1 MTLSELAVS
10 IKGTRTTALRVLRN
24 LSEKGLVSLS
34 IEKMKPIRARIIQ
47 KVWTLFFQTLKFRVE
62 EVNIFINFRTKSFR
76 CYSIWCCIE
85 KPIPAKLKI
94 TIVSRIIYREPDNIH
109 SAIGAMFS
117 EKVNSLDLNA

>member
-47 KVWTLFFQTLKFRVE
+47 KGLDSLFSDSQIQSRGSQHIYQLPHQEFQVLQYLVLHRKANPGKTE
-62 EVNIFINFRTKSFR
+62 NYH
-76 CYSIWCCIE
+76 C
-85 KPIPAKLKI
+85 
-94 TIVSRIIYREPDNIH
+94 
-109 SAIGAMFS
+109 
-117 EKVNSLDLNA
+117 